1 MSTPEDLL
9 AEAPLEAAVAAL
21 AERNHHHL
29 AEMTPAERD
38 DAIAHW
44 RQIAVAVLT
53 AAGAAL
59 QEEPSLNGD
68 EGPGRAVIV
77 LEDSGPE
84 EIAIHASFFPQ
95 LEDLGGGQVGAT
107 PGAGRRA
114 RAARADLRRRRST
127 RRLTSRP
134 RVPGCARP
142 SRRSSPS
149 CGGCSSSTAARS
161 WSSTGTSEYIRPAAA
176 WFSSPEVREA
186 LGAVLSRPYDTE
198 RPGITEAAIERG
210 SPLLMDDIT
219 RWPGAEALRRRLE
232 DELPA
237 EQARLTWELLRVVG
251 AARVPGADAGRPH
264 ARGARAVRARLQRGG
279 GAQRRACS
287 PTSPPS
293 RSTAPSCSAARSAA
307 RTRS

>member
-1 MSTPEDLL
+1 VSTPEDLL

-107 PGAGRRA
+107 PAQ
-114 RAARADLRRRRST
+114 
-127 RRLTSRP
+127 
-134 RVPGCARP
+134 
-142 SRRSSPS
+142 
-149 CGGCSSSTAARS
+149 
-161 WSSTGTSEYIRPAAA
+161 AAA
-176 WFSSPEVREA
+176 
-186 LGAVLSRPYDTE
+186 L
-198 RPGITEAAIERG
+198 
-210 SPLLMDDIT
+210 
-219 RWPGAEALRRRLE
+219 
-232 DELPA
+232 
-237 EQARLTWELLRVVG
+237 ELLEQISDEDD
-251 AARVPGADAGRPH
+251 PLAG
-264 ARGARAVRARLQRGG
+264 
-279 GAQRRACS
+279 
-287 PTSPPS
+287 
-293 RSTAPSCSAARSAA
+293 
-307 RTRS
+307 